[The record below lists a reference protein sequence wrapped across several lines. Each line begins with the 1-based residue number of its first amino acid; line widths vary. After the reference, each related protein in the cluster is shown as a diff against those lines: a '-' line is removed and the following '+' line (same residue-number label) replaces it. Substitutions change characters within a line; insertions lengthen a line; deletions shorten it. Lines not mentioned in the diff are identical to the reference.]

1 MLKTCGFKVV
11 VLIAFAV
18 LLIITLINAFYFF
31 RLKNSKSLGAFEIQ
45 SMYWISIILS
55 VILAF
60 LLAWSIYQA
69 VVTCGVDK
77 KAKEIYNTYEEG
89 RRLRNLPPPP
99 PPPIE

>member
-89 RRLRNLPPPP
+89 RRIRNLPPPP